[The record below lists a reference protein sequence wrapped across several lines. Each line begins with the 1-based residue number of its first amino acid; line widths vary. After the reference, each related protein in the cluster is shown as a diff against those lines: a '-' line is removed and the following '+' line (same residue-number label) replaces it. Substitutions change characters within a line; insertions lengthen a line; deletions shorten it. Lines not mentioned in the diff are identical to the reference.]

1 MPCIYSLQYK
11 VGKLLNILGIN
22 RYNLCVIV
30 TDEQSIMLGNYVAY
44 LDFLNQ
50 KLLKFFDS
58 QKPYIFCK
66 QGCARCCKNAQ
77 FPYSAIEF
85 RYLLNGALQL
95 DKCTQKKIEINI
107 KNIFDKKKKYSGKK
121 FLYDC
126 PFLIDDCCSVYNYR
140 GVICRTF
147 GLMTNTENQKIK
159 APFCAF
165 QGLNYSNVLNLRKKT
180 ISVRKFKK
188 LQTDLEPLGFNISY
202 KYLTG
207 EDYEEA
213 FNLKFGE
220 SKPLIEWFE

>member
-1 MPCIYSLQYK
+1 MDEQ
-11 VGKLLNILGIN
+11 NIL
-22 RYNLCVIV
+22 
-30 TDEQSIMLGNYVAY
+30 TGNYLAY
-44 LDFLNQ
+44 LEFLNT
-50 KLLKFFDS
+50 KLNKFFAS

-66 QGCARCCKNAQ
+66 QGCACCCRQAQ

-85 RYLLNGALQL
+85 RYLLGGALTL
-95 DKCTQKKIEINI
+95 NAETQKKIEANI
-107 KNIFDKKKKYSGKK
+107 KAVLEKKKKYRGKK

-126 PFLIDDCCSVYNYR
+126 PFLIDNSCSVYAYR

-165 QGLNYSNVLNLRKKT
+165 KGLNYSNVLNLRKKT

-188 LQTDLEPLGFNISY
+188 LNTTSEPLGFNVSY

-207 EDYEEA
+207 EDYEHA

-220 SKPLIEWFE
+220 SKPLIDWFE